1 MQNMLQEILEIPN
14 AAREFLHSNEGVDL
28 PLDVPYVGMGSSYF
42 ACLAFKYMGVKI
54 YPEIASEYHDY
65 LSRGKTQPMGVIL
78 SQSGRSS
85 EALWCTKLF
94 TKYVAITNDPASPL
108 ATATNRAG
116 LVDILAGSEEYSS
129 SKTYINT
136 LLALFRGFGM
146 EPSGFLDL
154 LPSRMDAYQS
164 WGRDL
169 AQTMVD
175 IKREKKV
182 TGLYITGSGPNI
194 ATAMQAALILSEST
208 KLGFQGLPLAQFD
221 HGPKE
226 AAAGSIVFQILDKEH
241 GYTRDKTLSSKIQGA
256 GAHVFTVE
264 EPLVPEYS
272 SVLFNIIPFN
282 FLGFYLAQLLDVGET
297 FSVGGK
303 VTEVL

>member
-1 MQNMLQEILEIPN
+1 
-14 AAREFLHSNEGVDL
+14 
-28 PLDVPYVGMGSSYF
+28 
-42 ACLAFKYMGVKI
+42 
-54 YPEIASEYHDY
+54 
-65 LSRGKTQPMGVIL
+65 MGVIL

-175 IKREKKV
+175 IMREKKV